1 MDDTKQTI
9 SRVLKSFAAAL
20 DSMDERQFNLL
31 IHGEGNL
38 RFAEVSR
45 NGRRPAVAEQLE
57 NEVNEVAVKLKEAE
71 SREIAERLLASIDH
85 PKRRDFLVLVAEA
98 TGVVLGSKDTIKR
111 IEKKLIETVVG
122 SKLRSKAFKEVA
134 F

>member
-1 MDDTKQTI
+1 VHDTKETI
-9 SRVLKSFAAAL
+9 SRVLKTFAAAL
-20 DSMDERQFNLL
+20 DSMDERQFDLL
-31 IHGEGNL
+31 IRGEGNL
-38 RFAEVSR
+38 RFAAVSR
-45 NGRRPAVAEQLE
+45 NGKRPAVDAQLG
-57 NEVNEVAVKLKEAE
+57 NEVNEVAAKLKEAE
-71 SREIAERLLASIDH
+71 SREAAERLLASIDH

-111 IEKKLIETVVG
+111 IEKKLVETVVG